1 MVGIGHTPELEW
13 FAMDSDK
20 PSLPFSQ
27 RILTQES
34 IFVTIVAVAWL
45 GWFDAFALWIG
56 ILRPPGYFFPHDAL
70 IFGFVITLALTI
82 SISRGGLRTRLS
94 KLVTAFYIVGA
105 NALLFHGGGVVN
117 IFYPM
122 SLTPVIIIST
132 LFGIRRGILYAVA
145 QGAVFVLAI
154 LPTLENDIP
163 DGLAKAY
170 GIAFSDFFWYIT
182 AAILFGILGLAVRG
196 LDASRKEIE
205 KKNGELLR
213 LRLRQER
220 QQIARDIHSS
230 AIQKLYV
237 AQMKAEH
244 AAKSMAGTNQDDDA
258 DKKTVEDTEKEELLA
273 DITRLVKE
281 AISQLRTLVIERHT
295 REGNEGFITLLEA
308 TIKEIDSMV
317 GRTTQLQISPSVYH
331 ADRVGDFSPEI
342 VTGALEV
349 TKEAVINAAKHAEA
363 SQLCVNVTTQDRML
377 KIIIQ
382 DNGKGFTTKSL
393 FTFTMQKN
401 FGLYDMRRRC
411 QELGG
416 KFQISSEPGQGTC
429 IDVLLP
435 LSGPQTAQ
443 PSFPHVD
450 ALKKDG

>member
-1 MVGIGHTPELEW
+1 
-13 FAMDSDK
+13 MDSDK

-56 ILRPPGYFFPHDAL
+56 ILRPPGHFFPHDAL

-132 LFGIRRGILYAVA
+132 LLGIRRGILYAVA

-170 GIAFSDFFWYIT
+170 GIAFSDFFWYII

-205 KKNGELLR
+205 GKNEELFR

-220 QQIARDIHSS
+220 QQIARDVHSS

-237 AQMKAEH
+237 AQMKVEQ
-244 AAKSMAGTNQDDDA
+244 AAKSMAGANR
-258 DKKTVEDTEKEELLA
+258 DKMDKDSLENVKKLLA
-273 DITRLVKE
+273 DTTRLVKE
-281 AISQLRTLVIERHT
+281 AVSQLRTLVLERHAWQ
-295 REGNEGFITLLEA
+295 GNEGFVALLEA
-308 TIKEIDSMV
+308 AAKEVYSMS
-317 GRTTQLQISPSVYH
+317 GQTTQLRISPSVYQ

-342 VTGALEV
+342 VTGALEI
-349 TKEAVINAAKHAEA
+349 TKEAIINAVKHAEA
-363 SQLCVNVTTQDRML
+363 SQLQVTASIQDRML
-377 KIIIQ
+377 RIVIQ
-382 DNGKGFTTKSL
+382 DNGKGFTVKNL
-393 FTFTMQKN
+393 FTFTMRRN
-401 FGLYDMRRRC
+401 FGLYDMRQRC

-416 KFQISSEPGQGTC
+416 KFRVSSEPGQGTC
-429 IDVLLP
+429 VDVLLP
-435 LSGPQTAQ
+435 LSRPHTEH
-443 PSFPHVD
+443 PSRRHTSTP
-450 ALKKDG
+450 